1 MSNFDSLVTKEI
13 VEKTAAALKQRNI
26 EPIIVNTKEEAL
38 EKIKELIPAH
48 ASVNNGSSKTLEQIG
63 YVDYLK
69 SGEHD
74 WNNLKAGYANEPDK
88 AKQAELRRQ
97 AILCDYML
105 GSVHAVTEDGQILVA
120 SNTASQLPGYVQAA
134 KNVIWVVGTQK
145 IVVSLDDAFRR
156 LKEYVYPLEDQHMK
170 SIGVSEGTFISKMLI
185 IEREPTLTKRKVY
198 MILVN
203 EKLGF

>member
-1 MSNFDSLVTKEI
+1 MSNFDTLATKEI
-13 VEKTAAALKQRNI
+13 VEKTAAELKKRNI

-38 EKIKELIPAH
+38 AKIKELIPAG
-48 ASVNNGSSKTLEQIG
+48 ASVNNGSSKSLEAIG

-69 SGEHD
+69 SEQHP
-74 WNNLKAGYANEPDK
+74 WNNLKARYTAEKDPV
-88 AKQAELRRQ
+88 KQAELRRQ
-97 AILCDYML
+97 AILSDYML
-105 GSVHAVTEDGQILVA
+105 GSVHAVTQDGQILVA
-120 SNTASQLPGYVQAA
+120 SNTASQLPGYVQSA